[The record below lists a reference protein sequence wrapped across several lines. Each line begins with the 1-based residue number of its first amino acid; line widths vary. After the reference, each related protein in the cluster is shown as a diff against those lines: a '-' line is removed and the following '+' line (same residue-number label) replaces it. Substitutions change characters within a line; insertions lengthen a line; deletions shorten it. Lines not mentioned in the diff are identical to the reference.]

1 MEILQT
7 ISVVKNFEIR
17 KILEMD
23 AIDRNFW
30 LECDNQAMIVNL
42 SSKMNNTLVEVC
54 GIYQSEIFVGICVIP
69 SLFIKSN
76 EKFHMKFEIDR
87 NFESGNSQIKK
98 LRMDIKDS
106 DFLKLFLNKSSLIDS
121 LLFYSTVFVSIE
133 GSPSET
139 TTEYFD
145 DDFKICIEQEFLSEY
160 LQINLE
166 AGEYFLYG
174 NALLNNKTSLYD
186 TFHNEIAFILHGDF
200 IQDFFNCDEVTIT
213 QREVHI

>member
-7 ISVVKNFEIR
+7 MSVVKNFEIR

-54 GIYQSEIFVGICVIP
+54 GIYQSEIFVGICLIP

-76 EKFHMKFEIDR
+76 EKSNMKFEIER
-87 NFESGNSQIKK
+87 NSDLRNSQINK
-98 LRMDIKDS
+98 LRMHNKDS
-106 DFLKLFLNKSSLIDS
+106 NFLELFLNKSSLIDS

-145 DDFKICIEQEFLSEY
+145 DDFKICIDEELLSDY

-186 TFHNEIAFILHGDF
+186 TFHNEIAFILHSDF

-213 QREVHI
+213 